1 LIIAANDPHLTAF
14 DELMPALEG
23 AYQEVADLDDRTL
36 ASVRQML
43 LRWDGNYGVNSVETT
58 LAVYWAEKLRETAR
72 SQTDKATFRSMLPDE
87 WMIQNTS
94 PQEKIDALKIAIQN
108 LETDFGN
115 WQIPWGVINRFQR
128 LSPDIE
134 QEFNDERP
142 SIPVGFTSA
151 WWGSLASFG
160 TISPPNCNK
169 RYGTAGNSFV
179 AVVSFGKRLQA
190 RAVVSGG
197 QSGQKSSPHFNDQQK
212 LYAQGAF
219 RDVHFYREEVE
230 ANAEKTYHPGE

>member
-1 LIIAANDPHLTAF
+1 
-14 DELMPALEG
+14 M
-23 AYQEVADLDDRTL
+23 
-36 ASVRQML
+36 M
-43 LRWDGNYGVNSVETT
+43 
-58 LAVYWAEKLRETAR
+58 
-72 SQTDKATFRSMLPDE
+72 PDE

-94 PQEKIDALKIAIQN
+94 PQEKINAMKMAIQT
-108 LETDFGN
+108 LEADFGN

-128 LSPDIE
+128 LNAEIE
-134 QEFNDERP
+134 SEFSDDQA

-160 TISPPNCNK
+160 TSSPENCNK
-169 RYGTAGNSFV
+169 RYGRSGNSFV

-197 QSGQKSSPHFNDQQK
+197 QSGHKSSPHFKDQQQM
-212 LYAQGAF
+212 YAKGAF
-219 RDVHFYREEVE
+219 RAVHFYRDEVE